1 MVQIHW
7 CHTDWLKGEERAEI
21 EERIES
27 LAAEGQGDLLD
38 VRIVGKPTQHHRSGG
53 HEVRIT
59 CDARG
64 REIVVV
70 REGDQLGQA
79 LHDAL
84 DAFKLQVRN
93 LRKRRRDHG
102 PAARSAARSRGAE
115 GAV

>member
-1 MVQIHW
+1 MQIHW
-7 CHTDWLKGEERAEI
+7 CHTDWLNDEERAEI
-21 EERIES
+21 EERIAS
-27 LAAEGQGDLLD
+27 LAAEGNGDLLD
-38 VRIVGKPTQHHRSGG
+38 VRIVGRPTQHHRSGG
-53 HEVRIT
+53 QEVRIT

-64 REIVVV
+64 REIVVA

-102 PAARSAARSRGAE
+102 PAAARSAARKRNAE
-115 GAV
+115 GAA